1 VAAAAIAPQRLQLDR
16 GVAMKR
22 VRYTKYMG
30 DLASEMSME
39 DLLQALSDYLL
50 DSGFQNP
57 FMQFQELDH
66 TLDDL
71 REALRRALESGEL
84 FGERMQEAVDA
95 LGNED
100 KLNELIEKLL
110 DRLEQEN
117 FISTGGSQA
126 NGQVGDAQQEARFEV
141 TDKSLDF
148 LGYKTLRDLLG
159 SLGKSNYGRHD
170 TRHWATGI
178 ETSGASRNYEFGDTL
193 NLDATATLASAIA
206 REGLTLPLNIE
217 YRDLQVHQ
225 CEYQS
230 SCATVVMLDCSHSM
244 ILYGEDRFTPAKK
257 VAMALSH
264 LIRTQYPGDS
274 LSLVLFHDSAEEL
287 PISQL
292 ARVKVGPY
300 YTNTREGLRV
310 AQRILKAQ
318 RKDMK
323 QIVMITDGK
332 PSALTLSDGRIYKNA
347 FGLDP
352 LVVSETLEE
361 VARCKRSNVMIN
373 TFMLASDP
381 GLVQFV
387 HKVSEMCR
395 GKAYFTTPDTLGEY
409 LLMDYMQRKMRT
421 IH

>member
-1 VAAAAIAPQRLQLDR
+1 
-16 GVAMKR
+16 MKR
-22 VRYTKYMG
+22 VRYTKFNG
-30 DLASEMSME
+30 DLASEMDIE
-39 DLLQALSDYLL
+39 DLLKALSDYLL
-50 DSGFQNP
+50 DSGFRDP
-57 FMQFQELDH
+57 YLRFQDLDH

-71 REALRRALESGEL
+71 REALRQMLESGDMFDDRLREQLEQAMQEGKMDEL
-84 FGERMQEAVDA
+84 IDKLIQRMQ
-95 LGNED
+95 
-100 KLNELIEKLL
+100 
-110 DRLEQEN
+110 QEN
-117 FISTGGSQA
+117 YISWTQNPNQSQITDA
-126 NGQVGDAQQEARFEV
+126 MGKAGDVQGEVRFEV

-159 SLGKSNYGRHD
+159 SLGKSNFGRHE
-170 TRHWATGI
+170 TRHWATGV
-178 ETSGASRNYEFGDTL
+178 EAHGASQHYEFGDTL
-193 NLDATATLASAIA
+193 NLDTVTTLKSAIA
-206 REGLTLPLNIE
+206 REGIGLPLNLE
-217 YRDLQVHQ
+217 YDDLHVHQ

-287 PISQL
+287 PVSQL

-310 AQRILKAQ
+310 AQRILARQ

-332 PSALTLSDGRIYKNA
+332 PSALTLPDGRIYKNA
-347 FGLDP
+347 YGLDP

-361 VARCKRSNVMIN
+361 VARCKRSNIMIN
-373 TFMLASDP
+373 TFMLASDY
-381 GLVQFV
+381 GLMQFV

-409 LLMDYMQRKMRT
+409 LLMDYMNHKSKT